1 MSSVAT
7 VFVVD
12 TEWQKAVQTASV
24 FALNMVGM
32 ILRNTEVGVRLSRFR
47 SQDCNLLDW

>member
-1 MSSVAT
+1 MSSVAA
-7 VFVVD
+7 VFVD